1 MNLAVI
7 GAGKLG
13 FPVATYYAHHGA
25 SVVAIDT
32 NPAVVDAIN
41 GGSSPIGAEPGA
53 SDHVAELVAAGRLRA
68 SVSYDPI
75 VGADIVVVLVP
86 LLAHS
91 GSPDFSILDAS
102 VDEIARHIS
111 AEATVIFETT
121 LPVGTTR
128 QRFTP
133 RLRARGDSVRVA
145 FSPERVYSGRIWRDL
160 ETYPKLVGGVDE
172 ASTASAVGFY
182 KRFLPAEVWKMASVE
197 TAELV
202 KLAETTYRDI
212 NIAFA
217 NELARFADE
226 WGADVRDVIRAANS
240 QPFSH
245 IHQPGVGVGG
255 HCIPHYP
262 YLLQRST
269 SGSNLIQTARS
280 INEQMPAWVVDRV
293 AREIDPLEGR
303 AALLLGVAY
312 RGGVKETASSPAFG
326 LQEAL
331 RRHGATVVAADPCY
345 TEDELLALGF
355 APRRDEHLDVI
366 IVGTDH
372 DEYRRIDWSTFE
384 PALVVDGRNMLDA
397 DAVRSAGHRYL
408 GIGTGSG
415 EMSSREAAVGIAGAP
430 AGGVGSE

>member
-13 FPVATYYAHHGA
+13 FPVAAYYANRGA
-25 SVVAIDT
+25 TVVAVDT
-32 NPAVVDAIN
+32 APDVVAAIN
-41 GGSSPIGAEPGA
+41 KGTSPIGFEPGA
-53 SDHVAELVAAGRLRA
+53 SEHVETLVAAGRLQA
-68 SVSYDPI
+68 DTSYDAI
-75 VGADIVVVLVP
+75 STADVVVVLVP
-86 LLAHS
+86 LLAHG

-102 VDEIARHIS
+102 VDEIAKHVR
-111 AEATVIFETT
+111 ADATVIFETT

-128 QRFTP
+128 RRFTP
-133 RLRARGDSVRVA
+133 KLREQASSVRVA

-172 ASTASAVGFY
+172 ASTESALAFY
-182 KRFLPAEVWKMASVE
+182 EQYLEADVWPMASVE

-240 QPFSH
+240 QPYSH
-245 IHQPGVGVGG
+245 IHRPGVGVGG

-269 SGSNLIQTARS
+269 SGSKLIETARS
-280 INEQMPAWVVDRV
+280 INERMPEWVVDRV
-293 AREIDPLEGR
+293 TREIGSLGGHT
-303 AALLLGVAY
+303 ALLLGVAY

-326 LQEAL
+326 LQDAL
-331 RRHGATVVAADPCY
+331 QARGATVIAADPCY
-345 TEDELLALGF
+345 TSEELDALGF
-355 APRRDEHLDVI
+355 TARRNEQPDVI
-366 IVGTDH
+366 IVVTDH
-372 DEYRRIDWSTFE
+372 DEYRTIDWSRFA
-384 PALVVDGRNMLDA
+384 PALVVDGRNILDG
-397 DAVRSAGHRYL
+397 DLVRSFGHRYL
-408 GIGTGSG
+408 GVGIGSG
-415 EMSSREAAVGIAGAP
+415 DMSSRAASEEASEAAVG
-430 AGGVGSE
+430 GGGIG